1 MEVRKYVLIIVI
13 IFFVFYSFP
22 IPFSNEY
29 EAIEI
34 KLDDMNYL
42 VSRKVKI
49 QGKYYCN
56 LLTVDRFKGNIIISG
71 YDMTTNQLKDIYFE
85 KDGYLLEYCV
95 EENKEEFLGRIY
107 AKEWFDKMAIIIFE
121 ENILSDK
128 ESKENRRGWNSSD
141 GYCIVSGVDNYD
153 TAVKVLK
160 DSHNL

>member
-1 MEVRKYVLIIVI
+1 M
-13 IFFVFYSFP
+13 
-22 IPFSNEY
+22 
-29 EAIEI
+29 
-34 KLDDMNYL
+34 
-42 VSRKVKI
+42 
-49 QGKYYCN
+49 
-56 LLTVDRFKGNIIISG
+56 
-71 YDMTTNQLKDIYFE
+71 
-85 KDGYLLEYCV
+85 
-95 EENKEEFLGRIY
+95 GRIY